1 MEEEKHNKNMI
12 SKIKQKF
19 EERKTVTSNKKY
31 RIKNPLSAH
40 YNDVQSVQ
48 SEVTSNY
55 TNEQRSRIKSE
66 ANTSL
71 MRKNN
76 KIYDK
81 SKISFID
88 YKKNK
93 RFAEFSCRRALGLD

>member
-1 MEEEKHNKNMI
+1 MI

-19 EERKTVTSNKKY
+19 EERKTVTSHKKY
-31 RIKNPLSAH
+31 RIKNPLSLH
-40 YNDVQSVQ
+40 QNDIQ
-48 SEVTSNY
+48 SEVGSVS

-93 RFAEFSCRRALGLD
+93 RFAELSCRRALGID